1 MSKKNDK
8 ELLEEIEALG
18 EIIEW
23 LEHKEHCD
31 LGQVSESFAVG
42 EKELEQWLRSPS
54 LDRARSWLK
63 R

>member
-23 LEHKEHCD
+23 LEHKEHSD
-31 LGQVSESFAVG
+31 LKKVSESFPVD
-42 EKELEQWLRSPS
+42 EKELEAWLRSPS
-54 LDRARSWLK
+54 LHKARSWLK